1 MPRRLAQSVIVLWGW
16 RRLLAAFLAGAASVL
31 ALAPFHAAPVLWL
44 TLPVLVWLIDGIGA
58 GAAAR
63 GSAASLLS
71 RLGAAAAIGWA
82 FGFGYFLAGLYWVGF
97 AFLVE
102 AEMFGW
108 LLPFAVLLLPA
119 GLALFTALS
128 ATLAAL
134 LWSSGAARVL
144 ALAFAVTAG
153 EWLRGHVL
161 SGFPW
166 NLLGYALTFPDSL
179 AQGAA
184 VFGVYGLTFLT
195 VLVFAGPAVL
205 ATAEE
210 EAGARAWLMPSLAV
224 AILPALALYGLWRLP
239 EAAQPEVAGVRLR
252 IVQPNI
258 PQRQKWL
265 AENRSKILADYLSL
279 TDAATSPASG
289 GVADATHVIWPES
302 ALPFLLSESPEALAA
317 IAALLP
323 DNVTLITG
331 AVRRTPPEP
340 GAVDGR
346 RRVFNSVHVINGA
359 GDIVATYDKRR
370 LVPFGEF
377 LPLQGF
383 LERIGLEQL
392 TRIRGGFAAGP
403 APRTLPLEGAPPVA
417 PLVCYEII
425 FSGGA
430 IDRARRPGWMLNLTN
445 DAWFGDSSG
454 PRQHFHQ
461 ARLRAV
467 EEGLPVVRAANTGIS
482 AIIDPYGRVV
492 ARLPLNRRGV
502 IDGGLPQPL
511 PPTVFARF
519 GNRILFALMAGGLLA
534 ALAGMWRDRRAS
546 SSAVRRQA
554 A

>member
-1 MPRRLAQSVIVLWGW
+1 MLRKFAQSVIVLWGW
-16 RRLLAAFLAGAASVL
+16 RRLLVAFLAGAASVL
-31 ALAPFHAAPVLWL
+31 ALAPFHMAPILWL

-58 GAAAR
+58 GASRR
-63 GSAASLLS
+63 GHAASRLS
-71 RLGAAAAIGWA
+71 RVGAAAVIGWA
-82 FGFGYFLAGLYWVGF
+82 FGFGYFLAGLYWVGY

-102 AEMFGW
+102 ADMFGW
-108 LLPFAVLLLPA
+108 LLPFAVALLPA

-128 ATLAAL
+128 CALAAL
-134 LWSSGAARVL
+134 FWSSGTGRIF
-144 ALAFAVTAG
+144 ALAAALTAG

-166 NLLGYALTFPDSL
+166 NLMGYALAFTDPL

-184 VFGVYGLTFLT
+184 IFGVYGLTFLA
-195 VLVFAGPAVL
+195 VLVFAAPAVL
-205 ATAEE
+205 ATAEGK
-210 EAGARAWLMPSLAV
+210 AGARAWLMPLLTV

-239 EAAQPEVAGVRLR
+239 DAAQAEVAGVRLR

-265 AENRSKILADYLSL
+265 PENRSRILADYLSM
-279 TDAATSPASG
+279 TDEATSPASS

-302 ALPFLLSESPEALAA
+302 ALPFVLSENADALAA

-331 AVRRTPPEP
+331 AVRRSPPAA
-340 GAVDGR
+340 GDDSGR
-346 RRVFNSVHVINGA
+346 ARAFNSVHVINGS
-359 GDIVATYDKRR
+359 GEIVATYDKAR

-377 LPLQGF
+377 LPLQGL

-392 TRIRGGFAAGP
+392 TRIRGGFAAGT
-403 APRTLPLEGAPPVA
+403 ADRTLPLDGAPAMA

-430 IDRARRPGWMLNLTN
+430 IDRSDRPGWMLNVTN

-454 PRQHFHQ
+454 PRQHLHQ

-482 AIIDPYGRVV
+482 AVIDPYGRFV

-502 IDGGLPQPL
+502 IDSGLPEAL
-511 PPTVFARF
+511 PPTVFARH
-519 GNRILFALMAGGLLA
+519 GDGVLAALMVIGLFA
-534 ALAGMWRDRRAS
+534 ALAGMLRDRRA
-546 SSAVRRQA
+546 APRTARRLA
-554 A
+554 